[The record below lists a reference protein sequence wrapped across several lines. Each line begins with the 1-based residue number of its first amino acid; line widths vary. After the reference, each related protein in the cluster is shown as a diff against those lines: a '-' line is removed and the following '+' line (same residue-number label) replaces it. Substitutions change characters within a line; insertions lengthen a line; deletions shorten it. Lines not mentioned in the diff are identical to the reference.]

1 VKEHAAIVLEP
12 SKAYL
17 VETRLAPLALRE
29 GIESIEVLVERL
41 RNTHFGPLHAK
52 VVDAVTTSETSF
64 FRDFH
69 PFEARR
75 KILGRIR
82 QALQPDGYL
91 FLGATETTLHAD
103 DAFER
108 VAVERSW
115 AYRLRRS

>member
-1 VKEHAAIVLEP
+1 MRGARPTEP
-12 SKAYL
+12 QW
-17 VETRLAPLALRE
+17 RRRE
-29 GIESIEVLVERL
+29 ARACACWWWTIR
-41 RNTHFGPLHAK
+41 
-52 VVDAVTTSETSF
+52 ETSF
-64 FRDFH
+64 FWDFH

-82 QALQPDGYL
+82 QALKTDGYL